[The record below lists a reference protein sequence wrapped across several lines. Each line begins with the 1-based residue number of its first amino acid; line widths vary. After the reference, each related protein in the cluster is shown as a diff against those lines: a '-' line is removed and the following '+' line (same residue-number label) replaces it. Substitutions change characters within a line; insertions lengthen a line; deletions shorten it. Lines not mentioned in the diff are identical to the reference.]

1 MPRHRARF
9 FPATVAVLV
18 LASCGGLGANA
29 GSERD
34 DPSGSPRSVT
44 PTTRPPSTT
53 IPSRPLA
60 PVTFAFA
67 GDIHF
72 EGVLRGKLD
81 SDPASVLGA
90 IAPVLGSAD
99 LTVANLETAV
109 TTRGVP
115 QPKEYNFRAPPSA
128 LTALAA
134 GGVDVA
140 SMANNHGMDYGRVGL
155 ADSILASRSSGYPVV
170 GIGRDGR
177 EAYAPHRVTI
187 KGTRI
192 AVFGATQVL
201 DDHLIRSWTA
211 TSGQPGLASAKDAAR
226 LAAAV
231 RAARRTSDTIVV
243 FLHWGSERMTCPT
256 ERQTRLARILVAAGA
271 DIVVGGHAHRLQGAG
286 RLGRGFVAYGL
297 GNFAFYSP
305 PGPAAETGVLFVT
318 AVGRRITDYRFAPAY
333 IRSGSPVPLSGAEA
347 DSARARWRG
356 LRGCTDLSA

>member
-1 MPRHRARF
+1 MPRHRDRF
-9 FPATVAVLV
+9 ASAVVVGLLLVA
-18 LASCGGLGANA
+18 CGRAGA
-29 GSERD
+29 ET
-34 DPSGSPRSVT
+34 DPSRNSPTGRESRV
-44 PTTRPPSTT
+44 PTTNRPTPKTA
-53 IPSRPLA
+53 PPRALA

-72 EGVLRGKLD
+72 EGVLRSKLD
-81 SDPASVLGA
+81 ANPASVLA
-90 IAPVLGSAD
+90 SIAPVLGSAD

-109 TTRGVP
+109 TTRGIP

-134 GGVDVA
+134 GGIDVA
-140 SMANNHGMDYGRVGL
+140 SMANNHGMDYGRTGL

-170 GIGRDGR
+170 GIGRNSR
-177 EAYAPHRVTI
+177 EAYSPHRVTL

-211 TSGQPGLASAKDAAR
+211 TAGQPGLASAKDAAR

-231 RAARRTSDTIVV
+231 RAARRTSDTVIV

-256 ERQTRLARILVAAGA
+256 ERQTRLARILVDAGA

-347 DSARARWRG
+347 EAARARWRN
-356 LRGCTDLSA
+356 LRGCTDLAA